1 MTSRFGVFSKI
12 VFVVLLMAVSTNGY
26 AQSMT
31 EGQIIQFV
39 QQEQQKGSDQ
49 QTIVTKLLQKGVTVD
64 QLRKIRKKYE
74 AQKSQLG
81 AVDLQESNPNGN
93 NTAGRMRSK
102 KEKALEKMNQQNGY
116 MIRSQREEL
125 DEKRMSK
132 ADRQNELNEE
142 TRAAYTAFL
151 DQQQKELGYALR
163 ELAERQRAVSDLE
176 TSIANYQTKLQT
188 YNQEVAQK
196 AAALANIEA
205 ELKARVASVKAEQ
218 KAAKSMQ

>member
-93 NTAGRMRSK
+93 NTAGRMRTK

-142 TRAAYTAFL
+142 ISFMDIDSLLY
-151 DQQQKELGYALR
+151 
-163 ELAERQRAVSDLE
+163 
-176 TSIANYQTKLQT
+176 YQNHFRNDNQVFGRNIFNNKLLT
-188 YNQEVAQK
+188 F
-196 AAALANIEA
+196 
-205 ELKARVASVKAEQ
+205 
-218 KAAKSMQ
+218 